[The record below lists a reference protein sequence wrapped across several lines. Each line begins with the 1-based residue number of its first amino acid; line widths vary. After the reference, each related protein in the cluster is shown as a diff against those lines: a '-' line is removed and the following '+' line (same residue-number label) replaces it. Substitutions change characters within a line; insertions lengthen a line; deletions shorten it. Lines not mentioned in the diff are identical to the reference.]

1 MMFKNMLEK
10 ILDAILKSDNVE
22 IDELSIFL
30 ANYYRKN
37 ESLVDKKLHELIDS
51 PDFPK
56 DEIRNKFFSDNKK
69 VLK

>member
-51 PDFPK
+51 HDFPK

-69 VLK
+69 VLR